1 VGLARRSLR
10 WLWRAGVPSAPFLVG
25 AAPIIA
31 LWAANRAEFPPNVLG
46 PVLVV
51 VAILAGGALVTGRLL
66 TGRLAAGALVAAVV
80 VGVVVGYGLEL
91 DLLGAVTTPTRAEQ
105 LATVLAA
112 ASIVVALVAIAV
124 VVALARM
131 NRLDGADAARA
142 LAVGALAFTVLAAGS
157 PPDPGARS
165 GGAGGGGESGA
176 VLHGA
181 NPAETPAPPVAIGQP
196 APVTPLPDVYYVIL
210 DGYTRADVLDE
221 VYDFDNEPFTGDLE
235 SRGFFVAADS
245 YSNYPA
251 TYLSLASS
259 LNERYVTP
267 ELVARRAQGEYRELI
282 QNGAVPAAFK
292 ALGYRYVLVRS
303 VWEGTARSPL
313 ADDLLGQGSAF
324 GSEFAAGVVERSV
337 FGGLVPQASV
347 ADSHL
352 SAFAALE
359 QLPDQAG
366 PTFTFAHIILPHP
379 PSSALRPRSQR
390 QHRLENCG
398 LTRLVGRRG
407 EQKGLS
413 RAAPVCE
420 PPLHRGAGRDRG
432 PLICATDRSRPG

>member
-1 VGLARRSLR
+1 
-10 WLWRAGVPSAPFLVG
+10 VPSAPFLVG

-31 LWAANRAEFPPNVLG
+31 
-46 PVLVV
+46 
-51 VAILAGGALVTGRLL
+51 
-66 TGRLAAGALVAAVV
+66 
-80 VGVVVGYGLEL
+80 
-91 DLLGAVTTPTRAEQ
+91 
-105 LATVLAA
+105 
-112 ASIVVALVAIAV
+112 
-124 VVALARM
+124 
-131 NRLDGADAARA
+131 
-142 LAVGALAFTVLAAGS
+142 
-157 PPDPGARS
+157 
-165 GGAGGGGESGA
+165 
-176 VLHGA
+176 
-181 NPAETPAPPVAIGQP
+181 PPVAIGQP
-196 APVTPLPDVYYVIL
+196 APVTSLPDVYYVIL

-379 PSSALRPRSQR
+379 PYVLDRNGNIVLRTAALRGSWAGE
-390 QHRLENCG
+390 EN
-398 LTRLVGRRG
+398 RRG
-407 EQKGLS
+407 YLEQLRYANRRFIEVLDGIVARSSVPPIVVVQGDHGVFGATFETDQSRRATAARLAILNAYLVPDQMRRELYTSISPVNSFRVILSGL
-413 RAAPVCE
+413 
-420 PPLHRGAGRDRG
+420 AGQDPALLDDRFFYYE
-432 PLICATDRSRPG
+432 DERPGPFVEVSPDFDP